1 MFKICCLNVQDL
13 SKEEQL
19 LDIPPIL
26 TITMETKE
34 EGNMYI
40 YIWYSK
46 KITSNNTGFLKNFIL
61 IRTIKT
67 FKIN

>member
-46 KITSNNTGFLKNFIL
+46 KITSNNTGF
-61 IRTIKT
+61 
-67 FKIN
+67 